1 MSKRFC
7 EKLIDA
13 LARELRPK
21 FESDKAAAF
30 ADYDRRVEA
39 APAILEELKA
49 DPDWSVRLNR
59 ISVDPKGQLSA
70 VREALHLVA
79 DLDKQHAAKAVA
91 ASDSRQEQLVA

>member
-21 FESDKAAAF
+21 FEDDKVTAF

-39 APAILEELKA
+39 APAILEGLKA

-70 VREALHLVA
+70 VREALHLMV
-79 DLDKQHAAKAVA
+79 DLEKQHTATAAATSVN
-91 ASDSRQEQLVA
+91 RQEALVA